1 MLDKCRLTACQF
13 PWPSCCC
20 THTLL
25 EHFTVP
31 RTCHISWFSR
41 RNNYKWKSRNPVGSN
56 ASCSSKSHCSL
67 CHVGGCVEEAPVQ
80 GLYFQTPLN
89 SRKTLRCKS
98 ANMYHFFA
106 QMFRKQ
112 VCLYHTSHIPTIGW
126 MSIPNVTVEATW
138 PGPCHWRSLKGDKQR
153 SFPPGR

>member
-1 MLDKCRLTACQF
+1 MLAVHQRAIV
-13 PWPSCCC
+13 PS
-20 THTLL
+20 
-25 EHFTVP
+25 VMQ
-31 RTCHISWFSR
+31 R
-41 RNNYKWKSRNPVGSN
+41 
-56 ASCSSKSHCSL
+56 
-67 CHVGGCVEEAPVQ
+67 GCVEEAPVQ

-153 SFPPGR
+153 SFPPGRQSILLALDCEELERNRSWKGTLLFLERKCFYCSRVCYNCQLCPI